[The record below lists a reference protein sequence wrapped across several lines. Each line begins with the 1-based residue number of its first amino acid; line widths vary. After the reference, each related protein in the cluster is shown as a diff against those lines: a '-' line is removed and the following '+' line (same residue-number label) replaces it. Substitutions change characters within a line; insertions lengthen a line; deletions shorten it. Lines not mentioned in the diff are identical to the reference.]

1 VKAVKRILGASPLER
16 PARWVYRWLTSSRRP
31 PAISEWDLRAA
42 RDNAYV
48 RALLRSTLRTDSSC
62 IDVGA
67 HRGSFL
73 RQFLEFAPQGR
84 HWAFEP
90 IPAMASQLRREFGTA
105 EVHECALSD
114 HEGRAAFQYVP
125 ELPAWSGL
133 RVQPYPRAARPE
145 PMTVA
150 VRRLDGLI
158 PEDVAIAF
166 VKIDVEG
173 AELEVLRG
181 AEAVLVRCRPVVLF
195 ECAQVHHA
203 QYATTPQ
210 DVHKVL
216 ARCGLGVFLMDQ
228 AGPLSAVEFA
238 GIYEASHR
246 SGYDRSAWTNFLAM
260 PL

>member
-1 VKAVKRILGASPLER
+1 VKSIKRFLGASPLER
-16 PARWVYRWLTSSRRP
+16 PARRVYRWLTGSRRP
-31 PAISEWDLRAA
+31 PVITEWDLRAA

-48 RALLRSTLRTDSSC
+48 RALLRSTLRTGSSC

-84 HWAFEP
+84 HRAFEP
-90 IPAMASQLRREFGTA
+90 IPTLAAQLRREFGTV

-114 HEGRAAFQYVP
+114 HDGQATFQYVP

-133 RVQPYPRAARPE
+133 RPQPYPRSTRPQ
-145 PMTVA
+145 PTTVA

-158 PEDVAIAF
+158 PEDLAITF

-181 AEAVLVRCRPVVLF
+181 AEAVLLRCRPVVLF
-195 ECAQVHHA
+195 ECAKIHHA
-203 QYATTPQ
+203 HYATTPQ
-210 DVHKVL
+210 DVHEVL
-216 ARCGLGVFLMDQ
+216 ARCALGVFLMDQ
-228 AGPLSAVEFA
+228 TGPLSTAEFA

-246 SGYDRSAWTNFLAM
+246 SGYDRSAWTNFLAI